1 MCVIEDEETLVDV
14 LDTAGQEE
22 FSAMREHYMLDGEG
36 FLLVYSVTERDSFDL
51 IRTYHEQIL
60 RVKDTE
66 SVPIVLVGNKSD
78 LESDRTVD
86 MFGAS
91 SFLTPSPFIRFLT
104 WRLRL
109 SHTHMYMCAR
119 LMTEG
124 QLIAQEFGCRF
135 AETSAKLGINVTETF
150 INLVCQI
157 RDRNRELLQIRR
169 SFRAITPDSA
179 IKLPG
184 AGCWNSGCIVF

>member
-1 MCVIEDEETLVDV
+1 MLIFLVLLLLLFV
-14 LDTAGQEE
+14 FLAIWVVHVHEN
-22 FSAMREHYMLDGEG
+22 SAMREHYMLDGEG

-91 SFLTPSPFIRFLT
+91 SF
-104 WRLRL
+104 
-109 SHTHMYMCAR
+109 SHFFVVDLVLNLAPLATLFAQPHSYVFCA
-119 LMTEG
+119 
-124 QLIAQEFGCRF
+124 
-135 AETSAKLGINVTETF
+135 
-150 INLVCQI
+150 LV
-157 RDRNRELLQIRR
+157 
-169 SFRAITPDSA
+169 S
-179 IKLPG
+179 
-184 AGCWNSGCIVF
+184 

>member
-1 MCVIEDEETLVDV
+1 
-14 LDTAGQEE
+14 
-22 FSAMREHYMLDGEG
+22 MREHYMLDGEG

-91 SFLTPSPFIRFLT
+91 SFLISPPFLRFLT
-104 WRLRL
+104 WRLWLLSFAQPHKHVYVRSSRDRGTTHRAGVWMSFRRDLCQVGNQRDGDVHKSRL
-109 SHTHMYMCAR
+109 SDT
-119 LMTEG
+119 
-124 QLIAQEFGCRF
+124 
-135 AETSAKLGINVTETF
+135 
-150 INLVCQI
+150 
-157 RDRNRELLQIRR
+157 R
-169 SFRAITPDSA
+169 S
-179 IKLPG
+179 
-184 AGCWNSGCIVF
+184 

>member
-1 MCVIEDEETLVDV
+1 
-14 LDTAGQEE
+14 
-22 FSAMREHYMLDGEG
+22 MLDGEG

-86 MFGAS
+86 MF
-91 SFLTPSPFIRFLT
+91 
-104 WRLRL
+104 
-109 SHTHMYMCAR
+109 
-119 LMTEG
+119 EG

>member
-1 MCVIEDEETLVDV
+1 
-14 LDTAGQEE
+14 
-22 FSAMREHYMLDGEG
+22 MLDGEG

-91 SFLTPSPFIRFLT
+91 SFLISSPFIVL
-104 WRLRL
+104 
-109 SHTHMYMCAR
+109 
-119 LMTEG
+119 
-124 QLIAQEFGCRF
+124 
-135 AETSAKLGINVTETF
+135 
-150 INLVCQI
+150 NLAS
-157 RDRNRELLQIRR
+157 L
-169 SFRAITPDSA
+169 ITPH
-179 IKLPG
+179 I
-184 AGCWNSGCIVF
+184 CICAPVP